1 MPYQS
6 FVPVTGIIREI
17 TPMTGEC
24 CNRMISIMSSGGITN
39 FVVAPETFVV
49 GCTRLRPGMRVAAFY
64 DSDLPVPLI
73 FPPQYRAEMIT
84 VLRPNENVKLDYFG
98 KDLTSS
104 DGTLSLN
111 ISRSTNVTTV
121 NGQRFDCSPGGRIL
135 LVYYF
140 NTTRSIPAQTTPEK
154 IIVFC

>member
-1 MPYQS
+1 
-6 FVPVTGIIREI
+6 
-17 TPMTGEC
+17 MTGEC

-64 DSDLPVPLI
+64 DGDLPVPLI
-73 FPPQYRAEMIT
+73 FPRSTALEMIT

-121 NGQRFDCSPGGRIL
+121 NGQRFDCSPGGHIL

-140 NTTRSIPAQTTPEK
+140 NTTRSILPRQRRKRLLYFVK
-154 IIVFC
+154 IVIYF